1 MKKSELEFLIN
12 RFKDYKVPK
21 YIEQELLENALSNI
35 AKIKIK
41 DKFYEFDKN
50 NNLVITIPSKYFI
63 TKRKKIR

>member
-50 NNLVITIPSKYFI
+50 NNLVITIHLNI
-63 TKRKKIR
+63 LLQNEKK